1 MVRLKLC
8 HRFRPISAEWLSQ
21 SDDRRVDFENQRVS
35 YTAVNANKNGAL
47 FARRLLGSRVS
58 LQARSARAT
67 MPA

>member
-8 HRFRPISAEWLSQ
+8 HRFRPINAERLFQ
-21 SDDRRVDFENQRVS
+21 SDDRRVDFENQGVS
-35 YTAVNANKNGAL
+35 CTAANKKNGVL
-47 FARRLLGSRVS
+47 FARRLLGPLVL